1 MQANLLEIRGLSKN
15 FDHFAAL
22 SGIDLDCQAKDQI
35 ILLGPNGAGKTTL
48 LKTIAM
54 LLRPTSGTLHFYG
67 EDFSENE
74 ISIRK
79 KIGFIGHALF
89 LYQDLT
95 VYENIHFFAQL
106 GLLENAKQ
114 KADETLEEFQLS
126 DIRNKTVRS
135 LSKGTQQRIHIARAC
150 MHSPELLLLD
160 EPHSHLD
167 LKAAHILN
175 EKLAEHV
182 KKGGAFILA
191 THQTDL
197 MQSLGNRWI
206 ILKDGRKVFD
216 QNREEIKG
224 NILDVYQKLQEESP
238 VKIS

>member
-1 MQANLLEIRGLSKN
+1 MPNALLETRNLSKS

-22 SGIDLDCQAKDQI
+22 SGIDLNCHAKDQI

-54 LLRPTSGTLHFYG
+54 LLRPTSGTLSFRG
-67 EDFSENE
+67 KEFSENE
-74 ISIRK
+74 ITIRR

-95 VYENIHFFAQL
+95 VYDNIHFFAKL
-106 GLLENAKQ
+106 GLLEDAKQ
-114 KADETLEEFQLS
+114 KTDETLEEFGLS
-126 DIRNKTVRS
+126 GIRNKTVRS

-167 LKAAHILN
+167 LKAAHILTA
-175 EKLAEHV
+175 KLDEHV
-182 KKGGAFILA
+182 RRGGAYILA

-197 MQSLGNRWI
+197 MQSLGSRWI
-206 ILKDGRKVFD
+206 ILKDGRKIFD
-216 QNREEIKG
+216 QNRHEMKE
-224 NILDVYQKLQEESP
+224 NILDAYQKLQEESP
-238 VKIS
+238 ARK